1 MPRHCLIDKKATKMP
16 SKYGGTFG
24 FDIDYAQSV
33 KQYGKRDRKHVGIWL
48 HWTTKLKYENVYEPI
63 YMS

>member
-1 MPRHCLIDKKATKMP
+1 MP

-33 KQYGKRDRKHVGIWL
+33 KQYGKRDRKHIGIWL
-48 HWTTKLKYENVYEPI
+48 H
-63 YMS
+63 